1 MYLVIYLSNCYNYGG
16 FILSDFYSLKSIHSG
31 ADIRSVAD
39 AKKRVRAY
47 ISEHTEL
54 LHGGEFMGFKTLEA
68 TEEYAAFLIKVRY
81 SRRR

>member
-1 MYLVIYLSNCYNYGG
+1 MFLTIYLANDYNRGG
-16 FILSDFYSLKSIHSG
+16 FILSDFDTLRAIYSG

-54 LHGGEFMGFKTLEA
+54 LYGGEFMGFKTLEA

>member
-1 MYLVIYLSNCYNYGG
+1 MFLTIYLANDYNRGG
-16 FILSDFYSLKSIHSG
+16 FILSDFDTLRAIYSG

-54 LHGGEFMGFKTLEA
+54 LYGGEFMGFKTLEKG
-68 TEEYAAFLIKVRY
+68 ENFSAFLIKIRY